1 MNPGDLIEWRY
12 RKMGK
17 LVDAYDT
24 VWSTVLQRYVPIG
37 SKMVHLLISIDD
49 STLVW
54 LNDMGLFQ
62 AKRSDRAGSRS
73 DVMPSTCI
81 QCKNRCHRVRV
92 ET

>member
-1 MNPGDLIEWRY
+1 MRPGDLIEWHY
-12 RKMGK
+12 RKTGK

-37 SKMVHLLISIDD
+37 SKMVHLLISVDD

-62 AKRSDRAGSRS
+62 AKRSDRTESII
-73 DVMPSTCI
+73 DVGPRAFDVHTVQEPPWPC
-81 QCKNRCHRVRV
+81 
-92 ET
+92 